1 MAYGIELGEGWVGG
15 GDTELGMSSICIVL
29 RMVSELKQE
38 IFTTLPFYWKYQNG
52 FRILSCAYLG
62 YC

>member
-1 MAYGIELGEGWVGG
+1 MAPGIELGEGWGEG

-38 IFTTLPFYWKYQNG
+38 IFTTLPFN
-52 FRILSCAYLG
+52 
-62 YC
+62 

>member
-1 MAYGIELGEGWVGG
+1 MAYGIKLGEGWVGG

-38 IFTTLPFYWKYQNG
+38 IFTTLPFY
-52 FRILSCAYLG
+52 
-62 YC
+62 